1 MSVDFV
7 TEIAASNPRF
17 RRSTRVLP
25 MISAEGENSRPER
38 PVPSTI

>member
-25 MISAEGENSRPER
+25 MIFAEEEFTSEG
-38 PVPSTI
+38 PVQSSI